1 MPVSRVALCL
11 GPLVYISVAVCGPPS
26 HSVIAVGGSRGS
38 AAAEHGARRSRLSN
52 LSMPSSLRDEFRFG
66 TWPRTPA
73 NAWRDGP
80 RRDRRT
86 LGLSTLPERA
96 SDQPD
101 VAQGRWFFDFGIT
114 QYWPRLRP
122 SQKLI
127 ADRITGPNRLLF
139 PGQFHDVTTFR
150 DARNDGTLLLPF
162 VGVGRDLSD
171 AWSLSGYITGGSRRI
186 DNSQRFNGIVTLRA
200 DFKADL
206 FAFGMKASLYPLGR
220 PTGDA
225 VETLSQALTAS
236 RFSIDQGFEV
246 EYLDG
251 HGVGEVRVLGI
262 PVSRTSRSYAEWN
275 VSYNPGL
282 SWEMPLGGRWSFLLG
297 ASYHFHAY
305 RPTEFDGW
313 NFSASIRL
321 RF

>member
-1 MPVSRVALCL
+1 MPVSRVALCF
-11 GPLVYISVAVCGPPS
+11 GSLVYISVAVCGPPL
-26 HSVIAVGGSRGS
+26 HSVIVVGGSRAS
-38 AAAEHGARRSRLSN
+38 AAVAEGALSSLLSN
-52 LSMPSSLRDEFRFG
+52 PSVPSSLRREFRSAAW
-66 TWPRTPA
+66 TRTPV

-86 LGLSTLPERA
+86 LGLSTMPERA
-96 SDQPD
+96 PDQPD
-101 VAQGRWFFDFGIT
+101 VAQGRWFFDLGIT

-122 SQKLI
+122 SEKLI

-162 VGVGRDLSD
+162 VGVGRDVSD
-171 AWSLSGYITGGSRRI
+171 VLSLSGYITGGSRRI
-186 DNSQRFNGIVTLRA
+186 DNSQRFNGLVTLRA
-200 DFKADL
+200 DFKADI
-206 FAFGMKASLYPLGR
+206 FAFGMKASLYPFGR

-225 VETLSQALTAS
+225 VKTLGGALKAS

-262 PVSRTSRSYAEWN
+262 PISRTSRSYAEWN
-275 VSYNPGL
+275 VSYNPGV
-282 SWEMPLGGRWSFLLG
+282 SWEMPLGGPWSFLLG
-297 ASYHFHAY
+297 GSYHFHAY

-313 NFSASIRL
+313 NFSASVRV